1 MDEEEFKFRIGE
13 LIHAGADTGLDSEYQ
28 SNTMHLEINK
38 VNSVQRTSTC
48 YIFDVDART
57 VNNIST

>member
-13 LIHAGADTGLDSEYQ
+13 LIHVGADTGLDSEYQ
-28 SNTMHLEINK
+28 SNTKYLEINK

-48 YIFDVDART
+48 YIFDVDARP